1 MTKNLPRAIN
11 ASNPCRLSIMG
22 TDFLITKNEVLKDL
36 RRNCIVQYDEAIS
49 FEYHMI
55 ETILSQK
62 HLSPISCFTRPV
74 IWNLDENLM
83 IKLKP
88 DFIIFADSFCKQFEI
103 IGKDK
108 LKVMNPGN
116 FGKNGVYGVVY
127 AEKKIIQLY

>member
-1 MTKNLPRAIN
+1 
-11 ASNPCRLSIMG
+11 MG

-88 DFIIFADSFCKQFEI
+88 DFIILADSFCKQFEI